1 MLEAVLTDL
10 PDIKAPELSFETLKL
25 VLKRLRPLQRYSFC
39 VEACEEGDETKLRSG
54 FLKMLKGNLSL
65 EEVVA
70 LYSASVVLFLQSGNE
85 RPCNQRLEL
94 LNATFGYSDT
104 LKPTMIHYA
113 TGEMLSSLR
122 LACSDEEHCFVYI
135 LEAIPHILVAS
146 DTGKMISL
154 GLLRAL
160 IATLSGCQIILHIYR
175 SVWET
180 WEMLNQISQNT
191 ILLDWSLRR
200 TYVFLKAFALL
211 TATAAFNSCNAE
223 LKQAGYRGFELPDKA
238 SEIAEWFKT
247 LRNRLEEK
255 HKDLNCKEGIML
267 VRFMDHNILAYLTET
282 GNESTSEVGN
292 EAVSEAGNDTTA

>member
-39 VEACEEGDETKLRSG
+39 VEACEEGDETK
-54 FLKMLKGNLSL
+54 
-65 EEVVA
+65 
-70 LYSASVVLFLQSGNE
+70 
-85 RPCNQRLEL
+85 
-94 LNATFGYSDT
+94 
-104 LKPTMIHYA
+104 
-113 TGEMLSSLR
+113 
-122 LACSDEEHCFVYI
+122 
-135 LEAIPHILVAS
+135 
-146 DTGKMISL
+146 
-154 GLLRAL
+154 
-160 IATLSGCQIILHIYR
+160 
-175 SVWET
+175 VWET